1 VRWAAALLGI
11 PFVVLAGC
19 ADTAAPEPGSAGT
32 TTAPRS
38 VPSSPPAGG
47 SQDPAGT
54 PTPGANRTPTPKATP
69 KAKRPATFRLA
80 IPAIG
85 LTRLRVAAYQGSA
98 DDKLGTRIQDL
109 GSAASPRGPAGGVAP
124 GEIGN
129 LIITGHRL
137 TANRP
142 FYRLPAVRNGQ
153 HILITA
159 AGLTYDYVVTGT
171 LTISFRSPASKASQ
185 SAPVPGRPGV
195 RPTRPMI
202 TLSTCATPEDDA
214 AGNFWRDS
222 LGNPEHRIDKI
233 GVLVDIRG
241 P

>member
-1 VRWAAALLGI
+1 VRRRPALPALLL
-11 PFVVLAGC
+11 VVLAGC
-19 ADTAAPEPGSAGT
+19 ADSAPESGAVPEPTSRP
-32 TTAPRS
+32 TA
-38 VPSSPPAGG
+38 SSPP
-47 SQDPAGT
+47 STT
-54 PTPGANRTPTPKATP
+54 PTPQQTTRPTPRPTPKPA
-69 KAKRPATFRLA
+69 RPAVFRLT

-85 LTRLRVAAYQGSA
+85 LSGLRVAAYRGSA
-98 DDKLGTRIQDL
+98 DDRLGTRIQDL
-109 GSAASPRGPAGGVAP
+109 GSVASPRGPAGGVAP

-142 FYRLPAVRNGQ
+142 FFRLPSMRNGQ
-153 HILITA
+153 HILVTS
-159 AGLTYDYVVTGT
+159 GGMVYDYVVTGT
-171 LTISFRSPASKASQ
+171 LTISFRKPASKASQ

-195 RPTRPMI
+195 RATRPMI

-233 GVLVDIRG
+233 GVLAAVR
-241 P
+241 PA

>member
-1 VRWAAALLGI
+1 MRWGSALIL
-11 PFVVLAGC
+11 PSVVVLAGC
-19 ADTAAPEPGSAGT
+19 TDTASLDAGSAGT
-32 TTAPRS
+32 TTAPRPVTS
-38 VPSSPPAGG
+38 GQATPSQTTTGARS
-47 SQDPAGT
+47 T
-54 PTPGANRTPTPKATP
+54 PTRPAPA
-69 KAKRPATFRLA
+69 AKRPATFRLA

-85 LTRLRVAAYQGSA
+85 LTGLRVAAYRGTA

-129 LIITGHRL
+129 LIVTGHRV

-153 HILITA
+153 HILISA
-159 AGLTYDYVVTGT
+159 AGRTYDYVVTGT

-214 AGNFWRDS
+214 AGNSWRDS

-233 GVLVDIRG
+233 GVLVGIRSS
-241 P
+241 